1 MALLGLVPT
10 RIPAQRA
17 LSVDP
22 LVLLARSNH
31 SLGGSSLFAPC
42 EKKPRCPRQVHPTAA
57 SSYLA
62 RESPA
67 VPARF
72 TPQQLHN
79 LQKKPAPLPQGSPQS
94 SFLAPC
100 EKKPPLSPPGSSSFT
115 TCQRKPPLSPQ
126 GSPHS
131 KQLNLT
137 PCPARTTKCRTSTP
151 QYCLCTK
158 TGRMPRSLL
167 RPEVRAKPLSDPRT
181 LRSFVRIGFLPM
193 FSAFSCNARAVSC
206 TIYLRQL
213 PPPNLRHLFCAR

>member
-79 LQKKPAPLPQGSPQS
+79 LQKKPAPLP
-94 SFLAPC
+94 
-100 EKKPPLSPPGSSSFT
+100 PGSSSFT
-115 TCQRKPPLSPQ
+115 TCQKKSPLSPQ

-131 KQLNLT
+131 KKLNLT

-181 LRSFVRIGFLPM
+181 CQRTLRSFVRIEFLPM

>member
-100 EKKPPLSPPGSSSFT
+100 KKKPSLSPPGSPHSSFT
-115 TCQRKPPLSPQ
+115 TCKKSPRRYRQVPAASQLARKSPRCPRKVHPTARSLTSHPVLPVQRNAGLQLLSTVSVPKRA
-126 GSPHS
+126 G
-131 KQLNLT
+131 
-137 PCPARTTKCRTSTP
+137 CPAR
-151 QYCLCTK
+151 
-158 TGRMPRSLL
+158 
-167 RPEVRAKPLSDPRT
+167 
-181 LRSFVRIGFLPM
+181 F
-193 FSAFSCNARAVSC
+193 
-206 TIYLRQL
+206 
-213 PPPNLRHLFCAR
+213 